1 MSYIF
6 VPVLLS
12 WGIIEQVR
20 DKNYIPTTIENIVEE
35 LVKMNRTPSQWPF
48 AEDVSI
54 DSKELN
60 DQPKTD
66 VQVRFTQL
74 HPLCNTLV
82 AEINPWC
89 LMINQVEHCL
99 ILKMDNTGS
108 LYNIQPNSVLVP
120 PSLMNNTF
128 YFGLTHEDCKEY
140 YTPPL
145 QLSNQEWH
153 FHSLIPAVDGII
165 PLEGICH
172 IKVCII
178 FFILHSFFHS
188 QIKIDK

>member
-1 MSYIF
+1 M
-6 VPVLLS
+6 
-12 WGIIEQVR
+12 
-20 DKNYIPTTIENIVEE
+20 KT
-35 LVKMNRTPSQWPF
+35 NRTPSQWPF
-48 AEDVSI
+48 AEDVVSI
-54 DSKELN
+54 DSNELN

-99 ILKMDNTGS
+99 ILKMDQTGS

-120 PSLMNNTF
+120 PSLLNNTF
-128 YFGLTHEDCKEY
+128 YFGLTGDDCHEY

-172 IKVCII
+172 IKVFIYKYIHNIYCFII
-178 FFILHSFFHS
+178 IV
-188 QIKIDK
+188 QN

>member
-1 MSYIF
+1 M
-6 VPVLLS
+6 
-12 WGIIEQVR
+12 
-20 DKNYIPTTIENIVEE
+20 
-35 LVKMNRTPSQWPF
+35 KMNRTPSQWPF

-128 YFGLTHEDCKEY
+128 YFGLTDEDCKEY

-178 FFILHSFFHS
+178 FLYYTVFFYS
-188 QIKIDK
+188 KIKIDK

>member
-1 MSYIF
+1 MCIISF
-6 VPVLLS
+6 PVLLS

-20 DKNYIPTTIENIVEE
+20 DKNYIPSTIENIVEE
-35 LVKMNRTPSQWPF
+35 LVQTNRTPSQWPF
-48 AEDVSI
+48 VEDVSI
-54 DSKELN
+54 DTNELN
-60 DQPKTD
+60 EQPKTN
-66 VQVRFTQL
+66 VQVTFTQL

-99 ILKMDNTGS
+99 ILKMDTGS

-120 PSLMNNTF
+120 PSLLNNTF
-128 YFGLTHEDCKEY
+128 YFGLTDDDCHEY

-172 IKVCII
+172 IKVYRYIV
-178 FFILHSFFHS
+178 LL
-188 QIKIDK
+188 